1 MPFGS
6 DILGSMVVLYV
17 EDDEALAALV
27 RKALKRRG
35 HAMAHVADS
44 AAALARIAEGGIDVV
59 ALDHTLP
66 GETGL
71 DMLDRVGP
79 RGGRPPIVYVTGSM
93 DARLAVEALK
103 RGADDYVIKDLSGEF
118 YDLLIA
124 ALEQALERARLKRM
138 RAESDRAVREARDRA
153 EALLSEVNHRVANSL
168 SLVGSMVRMQSSMIE
183 DPAARHA
190 LQETQ
195 NRIAAVAGVHRHLYT
210 SSQVNMVEI
219 ADYLGHLVQELAAAM
234 RGVHAGVWVETDF
247 GPGSIKTDRA
257 VALGVMVSELV
268 TNAFKY
274 AYPADAGGPVRVAS
288 IRTPDGMVRVTV
300 EDDGV
305 GWSGEGVAKGTGL
318 GTKILKAMSRTLNA
332 QVEYQAAEGGTRV
345 AIVFESGPQK
355 EKSVPAAAL
364 PRDESAA
371 G

>member
-1 MPFGS
+1 MA
-6 DILGSMVVLYV
+6 VLYV
-17 EDDEALAALV
+17 EDDLALATLV
-27 RKALKRRG
+27 RKALRRRG
-35 HAMAHVADS
+35 HTMAHVTNSAD
-44 AAALARIAEGGIDVV
+44 ALARIAEGGIDIV

-103 RGADDYVIKDLSGEF
+103 RGADDFVIKEISGEF

-153 EALLSEVNHRVANSL
+153 EALLAEVNHRVANSL
-168 SLVGSMVRMQSSMIE
+168 ALVASMVRMQSSLIR
-183 DPAARHA
+183 DSRAQHA

-195 NRIAAVAGVHRHLYT
+195 NRIAAVAGVHRHLYA
-210 SSQVNMVEI
+210 SGAVDVVELG
-219 ADYLGHLVQELAAAM
+219 DYLGHLLQELGASM
-234 RGVHAGVWVETDF
+234 RGVHAGAWIETALE
-247 GPGSIKTDRA
+247 PGTIKTDKA

-268 TNAFKY
+268 TNAYKY
-274 AYPADAGGPVRVAS
+274 AYPTDAGGPVRVVSRAEA
-288 IRTPDGMVRVTV
+288 DGRRRVVV

-305 GWSGEGVAKGTGL
+305 GWSGVGAIKGTGL
-318 GTKILKAMSRTLNA
+318 GSKILKAMSRTLD
-332 QVEYQAAEGGTRV
+332 AELVYEPVTRGTRV
-345 AIVFESGPQK
+345 AIVFPEGGKKPQDA
-355 EKSVPAAAL
+355 SIARA
-364 PRDESAA
+364 PRGENAH

>member
-6 DILGSMVVLYV
+6 DILGPIVVLYV
-17 EDDEALAALV
+17 EDDAALATLV
-27 RKALKRRG
+27 GKALRRRG
-35 HAMAHVADS
+35 HSMAHVTNSAD
-44 AAALARIAEGGIDVV
+44 ALSRIAEGGIDVV

-103 RGADDYVIKDLSGEF
+103 RGADDYVIKDLSVEF

-153 EALLSEVNHRVANSL
+153 EALLSEVNHRIANSL
-168 SLVGSMVRMQSSMIE
+168 ALVGSMVRMQSSMIR

-210 SSQVNMVEI
+210 SAQTNMVEI
-219 ADYLGHLVQELAAAM
+219 SDYLGHLVQELAASM
-234 RGVHAGVWVETDF
+234 RGVHAGVWVETAF
-247 GPGSIKTDRA
+247 EPGAIKTDKA

-274 AYPADAGGPVRVAS
+274 AYPSEAGGPVRVS
-288 IRTPDGMVRVTV
+288 STMTPDGMARVVV

-305 GWSGEGVAKGTGL
+305 GCAADGEAKGTGL

-332 QVEYQAAEGGTRV
+332 QLDYEPV
-345 AIVFESGPQK
+345 AQGMRAVIVFAPVSTK
-355 EKSVPAAAL
+355 EKSAEAASA
-364 PRDESAA
+364 RRNESV
-371 G
+371 GR

>member
-1 MPFGS
+1 MPFGAELS
-6 DILGSMVVLYV
+6 GPIVVLYV
-17 EDDEALAALV
+17 EDDEALATLV
-27 RKALKRRG
+27 RKALRRRG
-35 HAMAHVADS
+35 HTMAHVSNSAD
-44 AAALARIAEGGIDVV
+44 ALARIAEGGIDVV

-124 ALEQALERARLKRM
+124 ALEQALERARLKRL
-138 RAESDRAVREARDRA
+138 RADSERAVREARDRA
-153 EALLSEVNHRVANSL
+153 EALLAEVNHRVANSL
-168 SLVGSMVRMQSSMIE
+168 ALVSSMVRMQASLIRDE
-183 DPAARHA
+183 AAQHA

-195 NRIAAVAGVHRHLYT
+195 NRIAAVSGVHRRLYT
-210 SSQVNMVEI
+210 SGRVDLVDI
-219 ADYLGHLVQELAAAM
+219 DDYLGHLVQELGASM
-234 RGVHAGVWVETDF
+234 RGVNAATWIETSLA
-247 GPGSIKTDRA
+247 PGSVKTDKA

-274 AYPADAGGPVRVAS
+274 AYPEQTGGPVRVYS
-288 IRTPDGMVRVTV
+288 KVLPDGAHRIVV

-305 GWSGEGVAKGTGL
+305 GWDGAGPAKGTGL
-318 GTKILKAMSRTLNA
+318 GAKILKAMARTLDA
-332 QVEYQAAEGGTRV
+332 QLIYEPMAHGTRV
-345 AIVFESGPQK
+345 AIVFAPGERMGTKARTPHADVDADA
-355 EKSVPAAAL
+355 E
-364 PRDESAA
+364 